1 LLRITN
7 QFNQSIQLS
16 IKTRTKMK
24 RLILLLATL
33 SFLQSTSEAQVQG
46 TIKSSPAN
54 SFKIT
59 IRNSSATTIA
69 GNFAQ
74 YNAAIRVAQTVPQ
87 PTLVVNNLLPV
98 GTMAITSTYT
108 AGGYTY
114 FNIFYEAPSAVT
126 NPVSLAQN
134 VELDI
139 FTGTITN
146 GAGSAQVDLVDT
158 WMFTDATATT
168 NTGTGISQFT
178 QFYINIDPSGLNGDA
193 TNYAAR
199 FYSNAQ
205 STAATLAAG
214 TSFVGLLNVPLPVT
228 FTHIEAVKRDNVSE
242 ITWGTALEINN
253 VGFYVERSNDGKT
266 FFPIGFQNSKATN
279 GNSNAV
285 LEYSFTDTKPF
296 AGINY
301 YRLKQMDKD
310 GKTAYS
316 KIVDVAF
323 DNAQHVKVY
332 PNPATNM
339 VTVDAASIKAIELYN
354 VLGQTVNAPVTFG
367 SSSHNINTSALAKGT
382 YTLRIVTDNG
392 TTTQKLILQN

>member
-1 LLRITN
+1 
-7 QFNQSIQLS
+7 
-16 IKTRTKMK
+16 MK

-33 SFLQSTSEAQVQG
+33 SCLQLTTEAQIQG

-87 PTLVVNNLLPV
+87 PSLVVNNLLPV
-98 GTMAITSTYT
+98 GTIAITSIYT
-108 AGGYTY
+108 SGIYTY
-114 FNIFYEAPSAVT
+114 YNIFYEAPSAVT

-139 FTGTITN
+139 FTGTLTN

-158 WMFTDATATT
+158 WMFTDATASTH
-168 NTGTGISQFT
+168 TGTGTSQFT
-178 QFYINIDPSGLNGDA
+178 QFYTNIDPSGPFGDA
-193 TNYAAR
+193 TNYTAR

-214 TSFVGLLNVPLPVT
+214 TSFVGLINVPLSVS
-228 FTHIEAVKRDNVSE
+228 FTHIEAAKRDNASL
-242 ITWGTALEINN
+242 ITWGTALEMNN

-266 FFPIGFQNSKATN
+266 FLPIGFQNSKATN
-279 GNSNAV
+279 GNSNSAI
-285 LEYSFTDTKPF
+285 EYSFTDTKPF
-296 AGINY
+296 AGTNY

-310 GKTAYS
+310 GKSDYS
-316 KIVDVAF
+316 KIVSVAF

-339 VTVDAASIKAIELYN
+339 VTVEAALVKAIELYN
-354 VLGQTVNAPVTFG
+354 ILGQTVNVPVTYG

>member
-1 LLRITN
+1 
-7 QFNQSIQLS
+7 
-16 IKTRTKMK
+16 MK

-33 SFLQSTSEAQVQG
+33 GCLQSTSEAQIQG

-87 PTLVVNNLLPV
+87 PALVVNNLLSV
-98 GTMAITSTYT
+98 GTISITSTYT
-108 AGGYTY
+108 HGGYTY

-146 GAGSAQVDLVDT
+146 GTGTAQVDLVDT
-158 WMFTDATATT
+158 WMFTDPSAQT
-168 NTGTGISQFT
+168 NTGIGVNQFT
-178 QFYINIDPSGLNGDA
+178 QFYTNIDPSGTNGDA
-193 TNYAAR
+193 TNYTQR
-199 FYSNAQ
+199 FYSNPQ
-205 STAATLAAG
+205 STAATIAPT
-214 TSFVGLLNVPLPVT
+214 TSFVGLTGVPLPVT
-228 FTHIEAVKRDNVSE
+228 FTHIEATKRNNASLV
-242 ITWGTALEINN
+242 TWGTAFEMNN

-266 FFPIGFQNSKATN
+266 FFPIGFQNTKATN
-279 GNSNAV
+279 GNSNSA
-285 LEYSFTDTKPF
+285 LEYSYTDAKPL

-310 GKTAYS
+310 GKAAYS
-316 KIVDVAF
+316 TIVNVAF
-323 DNAQHVKVY
+323 DNAQAIKVY

-339 VTVDAASIKAIELYN
+339 VTVDAASAKSIELYN
-354 VLGQTVNAPVTFG
+354 VLGQMVNAPVTYG
-367 SSSHNINTSALAKGT
+367 SSSHNINTSGLARGS
-382 YTLRIVTDNG
+382 YTLRIITENG
-392 TTTQKLILQN
+392 ATTQKLILQN

>member
-1 LLRITN
+1 
-7 QFNQSIQLS
+7 
-16 IKTRTKMK
+16 MK
-24 RLILLLATL
+24 KLILLLATL
-33 SFLQSTSEAQVQG
+33 GCLQLTSEAQVQG

-74 YNAAIRVAQTVPQ
+74 YNVAIRVAQATPQ
-87 PTLVVNNLLPV
+87 PSLALNNLLPT
-98 GTMAITSTYT
+98 GTIIITSTYT
-108 AGGYTY
+108 EGAYTY
-114 FNIFYEAPSAVT
+114 YNIFYEAPSAVA

-139 FTGTITN
+139 FTGTFSN
-146 GAGSAQVDLVDT
+146 GTGTAQVDLVDT
-158 WMFTDATATT
+158 WMFTDPSAQT
-168 NTGTGISQFT
+168 NTGIGTSQFT
-178 QFYINIDPSGLNGDA
+178 QFYVNIDPSGTNGDA

-199 FYSNAQ
+199 FYANTE
-205 STAATLAAG
+205 STPATLAST
-214 TSFVGLLNVPLPVT
+214 TSFVGLTGVPLPIT
-228 FTHIEAVKRDNVSE
+228 FTHIDAAKRDNASIV
-242 ITWGTALEINN
+242 TWGTGFEMNN
-253 VGFYVERSNDGKT
+253 VGFYIERSNDGKT

-310 GKTAYS
+310 GKSAYS
-316 KIVDVAF
+316 KIVSVAF
-323 DNAQHVKVY
+323 ANAQTVKVY

-339 VTVDAASIKAIELYN
+339 VTVDAGSVKVIELYN
-354 VLGQTVNAPVTFG
+354 MLGQTVKAPVTYG
-367 SSSHNINTSALAKGT
+367 SSSHNINTSGLAKGT